1 MKKLFSYIFLL
12 SFAATAIAQ
21 GASFS
26 ISPLGS
32 VLTVPPGA
40 KAPQEVYTLVN
51 PGSQPVSVETVV
63 MTWGQGPKGEAL
75 YEESKDFV
83 VYPRIIELKPGATR
97 TVRVLPR
104 GISADNLAGRQAYYR
119 VQFTELTKKQ
129 DLAAEAGSRVFMS
142 TRILVPLVVQAESF
156 RPSPQ
161 FDLVADKEGFRVRN
175 TGDSLVKISE
185 LRCQDR
191 RLQGLTYV
199 QPGKSFL
206 VSMPKG
212 GCASPI
218 TVLREGHQ
226 PVAIEI
232 SPN

>member
-97 TVRVLPR
+97 TVRALPR

-129 DLAAEAGSRVFMS
+129 DLAADAGFTTPANSETPAFTGTGTGVEISHPLYARINLNQPALAGSYS
-142 TRILVPLVVQAESF
+142 NTHLVTV
-156 RPSPQ
+156 
-161 FDLVADKEGFRVRN
+161 
-175 TGDSLVKISE
+175 
-185 LRCQDR
+185 
-191 RLQGLTYV
+191 TY
-199 QPGKSFL
+199 
-206 VSMPKG
+206 
-212 GCASPI
+212 
-218 TVLREGHQ
+218 
-226 PVAIEI
+226 
-232 SPN
+232 